1 VRFGVW
7 RNGNAVRLLE
17 NGEQFFPSVFGA
29 VQAAQREVLIETFI
43 VDDDEVGRGLQLA
56 LIGAAQR
63 GVDVTLTIDGYGSA
77 PLPAPFIE
85 ALASAGV
92 NVHVFDPQPTLF
104 GWRTN
109 FFRRLHRK
117 LVVVDGRRAFVGG
130 INYSATQ
137 LNRSHDEGRLD
148 YAVEVTGPVVADVRR
163 VALTAVGRTPP
174 PPGQADRMEH
184 TGAARA
190 LFVRRDNQRHH
201 NDIEQHYRIAIRNAR
216 RQVIIANAYFFP
228 GYLLLRELYAAAHRG
243 VDVQLVMQ
251 GNPDMPLVRWA
262 TSMLYDDLRRGG
274 ITIHEYRQSP
284 LHAKVAC
291 VDDEWA
297 TVGSSNL
304 DPLSLFL
311 NLEANLVVLDRP
323 FALALRRTL
332 TELIERDCDP
342 VRLEEG
348 VPRLWRQW
356 LGALAF
362 HVLRR
367 YPRWAAWV
375 PGRRESTSEPAPGT

>member
-1 VRFGVW
+1 VRYGVW
-7 RNGNAVRLLE
+7 RNGNAVKLLE
-17 NGEQFFPSVFGA
+17 NGEQFFPRVFAAVRGA
-29 VQAAQREVLIETFI
+29 RREVLIETFI
-43 VDDDEVGRGLQLA
+43 VDDDEVGRELQGA

-63 GVDVTLTIDGYGSA
+63 GLDVTLTLDGYGSA
-77 PLPAPFIE
+77 PLPPPFIE
-85 ALASAGV
+85 ALTGAGV
-92 NVHVFDPQPTLF
+92 RVHVFDPQPTLF

-109 FFRRLHRK
+109 MFRRLHRK

-137 LNRSHDEGRLD
+137 LNRSHHEGRLD
-148 YAVEVTGPVVADVRR
+148 YAVEVTGPVVADVQR
-163 VALTAVGRTPP
+163 VALAAVGRPAP
-174 PPGQADRMEH
+174 DGLAERLEP

-216 RQVIIANAYFFP
+216 HQVIIANAYFFP
-228 GYLLLRELYAAAHRG
+228 GYFLLRELYAAARRG

-274 ITIHEYRQSP
+274 ITIHEYRESP

-291 VDDEWA
+291 VDDDWA

-311 NLEANLVVLDRP
+311 NLEANVVVRDRT
-323 FALALRRTL
+323 FAMALRRTL
-332 TELIERDCDP
+332 TQLIVRDCDP
-342 VRLEEG
+342 VRLSDG
-348 VPRLWRQW
+348 APRLWRQW

-362 HVLRR
+362 AVLRR

-375 PGRRESTSEPAPGT
+375 PGRRESTSVPAPGT